1 MMLAT
6 LVVCGVASTSAQTG
20 MNIASY
26 NKQSRVL
33 EAFKRRDGKLVS
45 LGKIRFQNRW
55 NAVTTAAMVLE
66 DAATKAEKEEI
77 CDDLLDDF
85 QRFAY
90 DGSLVHCQHGGSDSF
105 GEH

>member
-1 MMLAT
+1 MKKT
-6 LVVCGVASTSAQTG
+6 LLLVTILVCGAASTSAQIK

-26 NKQSRVL
+26 HKQGRVL
-33 EAFKRRDGKLVS
+33 EAFKLRDGRRVS
-45 LGKIRFQNRW
+45 LGKIRFQSRW

-85 QRFAY
+85 
-90 DGSLVHCQHGGSDSF
+90 
-105 GEH
+105 